1 MDSPF
6 TRAKHNEIVK
16 RMEDEHTRINQ
27 RVAELETVV
36 KKINDLT
43 ISISEMSTSMK
54 QMIEELRNQGG
65 RLEELESRDGEMWRK
80 VVGHVITCVAGI
92 VNSYLFFQIGM

>member
-1 MDSPF
+1 MDNPI
-6 TRAKHNEIVK
+6 TRAEHNEFVK
-16 RMEDEHTRINQ
+16 RMENEHDRINH

-54 QMIEELRNQGG
+54 QMIEEIKNQNG
-65 RLEELESRDGEMWRK
+65 RLEEIESRDGEMWRK

-92 VNSYLFFQIGM
+92 VISYIFFQLGM

>member
-1 MDSPF
+1 MDSPL
-6 TRAKHNEIVK
+6 TRAEHNEFVK
-16 RMEDEHTRINQ
+16 RMEDEHTRINH

-54 QMIEELRNQGG
+54 QMI
-65 RLEELESRDGEMWRK
+65 
-80 VVGHVITCVAGI
+80 
-92 VNSYLFFQIGM
+92 

>member
-1 MDSPF
+1 MS
-6 TRAKHNEIVK
+6 I
-16 RMEDEHTRINQ
+16 Q
-27 RVAELETVV
+27 ELITESQNWKQLS

-54 QMIEELRNQGG
+54 QMIEEIRSQGG

-92 VNSYLFFQIGM
+92 VISYLFFQIGM

>member
-1 MDSPF
+1 MDSPL
-6 TRAKHNEIVK
+6 TRAEHNEFVK
-16 RMEDEHTRINQ
+16 RMEDEHTRINH

-92 VNSYLFFQIGM
+92 VISYLFFQIGM

>member
-1 MDSPF
+1 MDSPL
-6 TRAKHNEIVK
+6 TRAEHNEFVK
-16 RMEDEHTRINQ
+16 RMEDEHTRINH

-54 QMIEELRNQGG
+54 QMIEEL
-65 RLEELESRDGEMWRK
+65 ESRDGEMWRK

-92 VNSYLFFQIGM
+92 VISYLFFQIGM